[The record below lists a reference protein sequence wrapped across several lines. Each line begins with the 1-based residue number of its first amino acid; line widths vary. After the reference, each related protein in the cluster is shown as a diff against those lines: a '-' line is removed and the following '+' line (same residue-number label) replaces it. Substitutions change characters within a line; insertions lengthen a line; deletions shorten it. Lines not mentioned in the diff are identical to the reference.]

1 MDCPGCQNPLV
12 PQKLAGITADVCRS
26 CIGIWFDP
34 GEFGAYGRVTGTP
47 LAEALDGF
55 QPDGG
60 GLLATC
66 PRCLS
71 SAVEAGHARAHRL
84 LRCSACT
91 GVFVQ
96 AAEGAPGP
104 DAANPQQRLSVDTLQ
119 RLSALLHGLLDPPD
133 AAAS

>member
-12 PQKLAGITADVCRS
+12 PQQLAGITADVCRS

-47 LAEALDGF
+47 LAAALEGF
-55 QPDGG
+55 EPDGV
-60 GLLATC
+60 GLEATC
-66 PRCLS
+66 PRCLTP
-71 SAVEAGHARAHRL
+71 AVVSGRARAHRL
-84 LRCSACT
+84 LRCGTCT

-96 AAEGAPGP
+96 AAESARGP
-104 DAANPQQRLSVDTLQ
+104 SAVHQDGRLSVETLQ

-133 AAAS
+133 ATAS